1 MSLDYRLGKIKNH
14 EELLDSEKKPN
25 ALLTA
30 ATFMCM
36 GIQLGEIT
44 EQNWH
49 EWYRRAW
56 LWEAVHGPMRTSDF
70 KQPVYFT
77 EEDVQRLVG
86 LQTNVFPAASKVKF
100 KAHMGEIALEQF
112 ASKRARDQKE
122 EVPRG

>member
-14 EELLDSEKKPN
+14 EELLTEEKKPN

-36 GIQLGEIT
+36 GVQLGEIT
-44 EQNWH
+44 ELNWR

-56 LWEAVHGPMRTSDF
+56 LWEAVHGPMRSND
-70 KQPVYFT
+70 KQPIYFT
-77 EEDVQRLVG
+77 EEDVQRLIG
-86 LQTNVFPAASKVKF
+86 LKTNVFPAASKVKF

-112 ASKRARDQKE
+112 ARKRAQERKE
-122 EVPRG
+122 EAPRG